1 MTPYRVDDRGVT
13 VPMNYSLMVT
23 IVALL
28 AAVLVAGTGAY
39 VGDQQATTARDGLS
53 VVGHRVAA
61 DLSTA
66 DRLAA
71 TLDSGGSVEL
81 ATDLPETVAGSTY
94 TVAIVSVPGGPS
106 NTYDVVLTTT
116 DPEVTVT
123 VPVRTRGAVTP
134 TSFAGGPV
142 SVRGTPTGVEVARA

>member
-1 MTPYRVDDRGVT
+1 MTPHRLDDRGVT

-28 AAVLVAGTGAY
+28 AAVLVAGMGAY

-53 VVGHRVAA
+53 VVGHRIAA

-71 TLDSGGSVEL
+71 TVGPGGSVEL
-81 ATDLPETVAGSTY
+81 DTDLPETVAGSSY
-94 TVAIVSVPGGPS
+94 VVEIVSVPSGPP
-106 NTYDVVLTTT
+106 NTYDLVLATT

-142 SVRGTPTGVEVARA
+142 SVRATPSGLEVGRA